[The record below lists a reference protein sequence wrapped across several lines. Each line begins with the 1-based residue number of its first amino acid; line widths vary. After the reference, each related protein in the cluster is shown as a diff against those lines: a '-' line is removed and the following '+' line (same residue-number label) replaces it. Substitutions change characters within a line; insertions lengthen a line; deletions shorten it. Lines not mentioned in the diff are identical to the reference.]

1 MSQTMLILS
10 FILAIVIIAG
20 LSFYAGKLLWQL
32 KRQNKRQALAR
43 QKRIDSIT
51 ESIQVIAKAMEQQQ
65 CDLSEG
71 CIRICNLL
79 PAIPLNDLPDYAS
92 MYPYIHELYGKVA
105 HMPTHKERERLAK
118 NVRRK
123 HDLQRAEWEA
133 ELETSILPEV
143 GKLKSFRIENE

>member
-1 MSQTMLILS
+1 MSQTMLI
-10 FILAIVIIAG
+10 FFFTLAVLVVAG
-20 LSFYAGKLLWQL
+20 LGFYAGKLLWEL
-32 KRQNKRQALAR
+32 KRQNRRQELAR

-79 PAIPLNDLPDYAS
+79 TAIPAKEQPDYAS
-92 MYPYIHELYGKVA
+92 IYPSIYTLYGKIE
-105 HMPTHKERERLAK
+105 HMPTHKEREQLPKKDRL
-118 NVRRK
+118 RQ
-123 HDLQRAEWEA
+123 DIQRAEWEA

-143 GKLKSFRIENE
+143 TKLKTFNIH

>member
-1 MSQTMLILS
+1 MSTTTLVLS
-10 FILAIVIIAG
+10 FALAVVIIAG

-79 PAIPLNDLPDYAS
+79 PAIPSDNLPDYANL
-92 MYPYIHELYGKVA
+92 YPSIYALYEKVA
-105 HMPTHKERERLAK
+105 HMPTHKEREKMAK
-118 NVRRK
+118 NERK
-123 HDLQRAEWEA
+123 KQDLQRAEWEA
-133 ELETSILPEV
+133 ELETAILPEV
-143 GKLKSFRIENE
+143 SKLKAFSVE